1 MDLSRAAEKFATTE
15 ILYLDPVSDQWYS
28 TGLFGSLQVYDR
40 FITDRAFGQK
50 KRILTL
56 PAGSYLPEEYGNFML
71 EGGSVKYI
79 LESLNEDI
87 RYNQAYAQTY
97 MLHAASAEAQ
107 ILEDVTTT
115 LASGAKSITG
125 QNVVETHWID
135 VERYRG
141 EGSKT
146 FDDVDYTV
154 ASLMLPKIATINTAN
169 KIKFVETGV
178 EYTISEIFDS
188 LDLLIVRGTKVG
200 V

>member
-15 ILYLDPVSDQWYS
+15 ILYLDPVSDQWYP

-56 PAGSYLPEEYGNFML
+56 PGDEPLPTEHGNFML

-87 RYNQAYAQTY
+87 RYNRTYAQTY
-97 MLHAASAEAQ
+97 MLHAAPVEAQ
-107 ILEDVTTT
+107 ILRDVTTT

-125 QNVVETHWID
+125 QTVVETHWID
-135 VERYRG
+135 AERYRG

-154 ASLMLPKIATINTAN
+154 ATLTLPKTATIDTSD
-169 KIKFVETGV
+169 KIKFVETGA

-188 LDLLIVRGTKVG
+188 LDLLVVRGTKVG